1 LKKQNLLKEPPKE
14 LTNELL
20 QQIQNKY
27 DKCHNIKVVAKEFK
41 ISYSRLKGKIKM
53 KEIKNTSKKE
63 IKKSYYRKTKEKLI
77 EYKGGKCQICGYNK
91 CTSAL
96 EFHHLDPS

>member
-1 LKKQNLLKEPPKE
+1 MKKQNLLKEPPKE

-63 IKKSYYRKTKEKLI
+63 IKKSYYRKIKEKLI